1 MKSIQKK
8 NILHCYVKN
17 HIRYLMS
24 CLLLFTL
31 MLSHSTYASS
41 ISKTNI
47 TDNGSKQQV
56 STKQTQLEKII
67 PQLRV
72 KNFKKKIASIKQLAE
87 IDDPQTIVILEAL
100 LNSKLY
106 YQKSDKKVVII
117 NKKNNQYETFSTLN
131 NNAIAIVQKKTLKKI
146 TTNNKLRK
154 TIRALLA
161 KKKILNSNLDVRQ
174 NALKEILT
182 ANDASLLPVLE
193 QAQRQETDKSQQDL
207 LKLAIALIEV
217 HSNNSETRQSA
228 VKRLGNSL
236 YPVAKGKLTKILE
249 TDEHGQYIE
258 QDKAVIALAEKAMQ
272 RISSKLSLFGNL
284 ETLFFGLSLGSVLLL
299 AAIGLSITFGV
310 MGVINMAHGELI
322 MLGAYTTY
330 LVQQLMPNDIG
341 LSLIVAIPAAFIVS
355 GLFGV
360 AIERGVIRHLYGR
373 PLETLLATFGISLL
387 LQQMVRTLISAQNVP
402 VITPSWLSGSL
413 VLNPAF
419 ALTYNRIYIFFFAL
433 FVFAMLML
441 ILKKTSLGLQVRAV
455 AQNRGMA
462 TAMGI
467 KTQWVDSLT
476 FGLGSGVAGVAG
488 VALSQLTNVGP
499 NLGQAYIIDSFM
511 VVVFGGVENLWG
523 TLVAAMTLGIT
534 NKFLE
539 PWAGAVMA
547 KIIVLISLIIF
558 IQKRPNGLFPQK
570 GRASGGH

>member
-1 MKSIQKK
+1 MTQKK
-8 NILHCYVKN
+8 QLSLRLIYLIL
-17 HIRYLMS
+17 S
-24 CLLLFTL
+24 LLFVSNL
-31 MLSHSTYASS
+31 YA
-41 ISKTNI
+41 
-47 TDNGSKQQV
+47 DNKDV
-56 STKQTQLEKII
+56 TADAHIQLEQLI
-67 PQLRV
+67 PQLQV
-72 KNFKKKIASIKQLAE
+72 KNFKKKLISVRQLSA
-87 IDDPQTIVILEAL
+87 IDDPQSIIILEAL
-100 LNSKLY
+100 LDSRLY
-106 YQKSDKKVVII
+106 YLKADKSVVLL
-117 NKKNNQYETFSTLN
+117 NKKQLDKNNRYEIFSALDN
-131 NNAIAIVQKKTLKKI
+131 SQIGLAEKKTIKKI

-154 TIRALLA
+154 TIRNLLA
-161 KKKILNSNLDVRQ
+161 RKKISHPELSIRQAAVKKLLNS
-174 NALKEILT
+174 
-182 ANDASLLPVLE
+182 NDASLLPVLE
-193 QAQRQETDKSQQDL
+193 QAISSESNDSQKEL
-207 LKLAIALIEV
+207 LTLAIALIEV
-217 HSNNSETRQSA
+217 DTADKNTRLSA
-228 VKRLGNSL
+228 IKTLANSL
-236 YPVAKGKLTKILE
+236 YPGAKGKLDKILTVDDKGE
-249 TDEHGQYIE
+249 FIE
-258 QDKAVIALAEKAMQ
+258 QDMDIIKASQKALK
-272 RISSKLSLFGNL
+272 RINSKLSFFGNL

-355 GLFGV
+355 GLFGI

-413 VLNPAF
+413 VFNPAF
-419 ALTYNRIYIFFFAL
+419 AITYNRIYIFFFAL
-433 FVFAMLML
+433 LVFALLML

-455 AQNRGMA
+455 AQNRSMA

-547 KIIVLISLIIF
+547 KIIVLIFLIIF
-558 IQKRPNGLFPQK
+558 IQKRPNGLFPKK

>member
-1 MKSIQKK
+1 MKYIPQNKRLSLCLI
-8 NILHCYVKN
+8 
-17 HIRYLMS
+17 YLIFS
-24 CLLLFTL
+24 LLFATNL
-31 MLSHSTYASS
+31 YADNDSALINLGNKHS
-41 ISKTNI
+41 N
-47 TDNGSKQQV
+47 
-56 STKQTQLEKII
+56 STAQLEQLI
-67 PQLRV
+67 PKLQV
-72 KNFKKKIASIKQLAE
+72 KSFKKKLDYVKQLAA
-87 IDDPQTIVILEAL
+87 IDDPQSLLLLEAL
-100 LNSKLY
+100 LDSRLY
-106 YQKSDKKVVII
+106 YQKVDKSVVLLQNKDA
-117 NKKNNQYETFSTLN
+117 NKKENKYEIFSALDNTQIGL
-131 NNAIAIVQKKTLKKI
+131 VEKKTIKKI
-146 TTNNKLRK
+146 RTNNKLRK
-154 TIRALLA
+154 TIRSLLA
-161 KKKILNSNLDVRQ
+161 QKKINNADLTIRQ
-174 NALKEILT
+174 AAIKEILT
-182 ANDASLLPVLE
+182 SNDAAFLPVLQ
-193 QAQRQETDKSQQDL
+193 QARIDERDESQKDL
-207 LKLAIALIEV
+207 LNLAIALIEV
-217 HSNNSETRQSA
+217 DSQDINTRLSA
-228 VKRLGNSL
+228 IKILGNSL
-236 YPVAKGKLTKILE
+236 YPTAKGKLDKIL
-249 TDEHGQYIE
+249 TTNDEGKYIE
-258 QDKAVIALAEKAMQ
+258 QNKDVIKASQKALK
-272 RISSKLSLFGNL
+272 RIDSKLSLFGNL

-322 MLGAYTTY
+322 MIGAYTTY
-330 LVQQLMPNDIG
+330 LVQQMMPNDIG

-355 GLFGV
+355 GLFGI

-413 VLNPAF
+413 VFNPAF
-419 ALTYNRIYIFFFAL
+419 AITYNRIYIFFFAL
-433 FVFAMLML
+433 LVFALLML
-441 ILKKTSLGLQVRAV
+441 ILKKTALGLQVRAV
-455 AQNRGMA
+455 AQNRNMA

-539 PWAGAVMA
+539 PWAGAVMS
-547 KIIVLISLIIF
+547 KIIVLIFLIIF

>member
-1 MKSIQKK
+1 MKFIPQKK
-8 NILHCYVKN
+8 YLSRHLVYLIL
-17 HIRYLMS
+17 S
-24 CLLLFTL
+24 LLF
-31 MLSHSTYASS
+31 AS
-41 ISKTNI
+41 NLHA
-47 TDNGSKQQV
+47 DNKELTSD
-56 STKQTQLEKII
+56 THAQLEQLI
-67 PQLRV
+67 PQLQV
-72 KNFKKKIASIKQLAE
+72 KSFKKKLASVKQLSK
-87 IDDPQTIVILEAL
+87 INDPQSIIILEAL
-100 LNSKLY
+100 LDSRLY
-106 YQKSDKKVVII
+106 YRKVDKSVVFLLKKDKKYEISSALDNTQIGVV
-117 NKKNNQYETFSTLN
+117 E
-131 NNAIAIVQKKTLKKI
+131 KKTIKKI

-154 TIRALLA
+154 TIRSLLA
-161 KKKILNSNLDVRQ
+161 QKKISHTDLSIRQ
-174 NALKEILT
+174 AAIKEILT
-182 ANDASLLPVLE
+182 SNNAALLPVLQ
-193 QAQRQETDKSQQDL
+193 QAISNENDASQKEL

-217 HSNNSETRQSA
+217 DGQDKKNRLSA
-228 VKRLGNSL
+228 IKILGDSL
-236 YPVAKGKLTKILE
+236 YPRAKGKLDTLL
-249 TDEHGQYIE
+249 TRNDEGNFIE
-258 QDKAVIALAEKAMQ
+258 QDKDIIKASQ
-272 RISSKLSLFGNL
+272 KSLKRINSKLSLFGNL

-322 MLGAYTTY
+322 MIGAYTTY
-330 LVQQLMPNDIG
+330 LVQQIMPNDIG

-355 GLFGV
+355 GLFGI

-413 VLNPAF
+413 VFNPAF
-419 ALTYNRIYIFFFAL
+419 AITYNRIYIFFFAL
-433 FVFAMLML
+433 LVFALLML

-455 AQNRGMA
+455 AQNRSMA

-488 VALSQLTNVGP
+488 VALSQITNVGP

-539 PWAGAVMA
+539 PWAGAVMS
-547 KIIVLISLIIF
+547 KIIVLVFLIIF

-570 GRASGGH
+570 GRSSGGH

>member
-1 MKSIQKK
+1 MKFIPQKNSLSLHLIYLILSLLSASNLYAADDNLNEDVIK
-8 NILHCYVKN
+8 NTH
-17 HIRYLMS
+17 
-24 CLLLFTL
+24 
-31 MLSHSTYASS
+31 
-41 ISKTNI
+41 
-47 TDNGSKQQV
+47 D
-56 STKQTQLEKII
+56 QLKELI
-67 PQLRV
+67 PQLQV
-72 KNFKKKIASIKQLAE
+72 KNFKKKIILVKQLAA
-87 IDDPQTIVILEAL
+87 INDPQSIIVLQAL
-100 LNSKLY
+100 LNSRLY
-106 YQKSDKKVVII
+106 YQKADKSVVLLQKKEVHKKSKQYEIFNALD
-117 NKKNNQYETFSTLN
+117 NKKIGLVE
-131 NNAIAIVQKKTLKKI
+131 KKTIKKI
-146 TTNNKLRK
+146 ATNNKLRK
-154 TIRALLA
+154 TIRTLLA
-161 KKKILNSNLDVRQ
+161 QKEITNADLNIRQ
-174 NALKEILT
+174 AAVKEILT
-182 ANDASLLPVLE
+182 GNDASLLPALK
-193 QAQRQETDKSQQDL
+193 QAQTVETDESQKDL
-207 LKLAIALIEV
+207 LNLAIALIEV
-217 HSNNSETRQSA
+217 DAQDTSTRQSA
-228 VKRLGNSL
+228 IKLLGNSL
-236 YPVAKGKLTKILE
+236 YPRAKGKLDTILATNDKGE
-249 TDEHGQYIE
+249 FIE
-258 QDKAVIALAEKAMQ
+258 QDKDVIKTAQKALK
-272 RISSKLSLFGNL
+272 RINAKLSLFGNL

-330 LVQQLMPNDIG
+330 LVQQLMPNEIG

-355 GLFGV
+355 GLFGI
-360 AIERGVIRHLYGR
+360 AIERGIIRHLYGR

-387 LQQMVRTLISAQNVP
+387 LQQMVRSLISAQNVP

-413 VLNPAF
+413 VFNPAF
-419 ALTYNRIYIFFFAL
+419 AITYNRIYIFFFAL
-433 FVFAMLML
+433 LVFAFLLL

-455 AQNRGMA
+455 AQNRSMA

-539 PWAGAVMA
+539 PWAGAVMS
-547 KIIVLISLIIF
+547 KIIVLIFLIIF

-570 GRASGGH
+570 GRSSGGH

>member
-1 MKSIQKK
+1 MKLIPQKV
-8 NILHCYVKN
+8 NFNRLVTA
-17 HIRYLMS
+17 LVL
-24 CLLLFTL
+24 CLLSVANL
-31 MLSHSTYASS
+31 YANTDSAEEK
-41 ISKTNI
+41 ISAHA
-47 TDNGSKQQV
+47 
-56 STKQTQLEKII
+56 QLEKLI
-67 PQLRV
+67 PPLQV
-72 KNFKKKIASIKQLAE
+72 KSFKKKIIAVKQLAN
-87 IDDPQTIVILEAL
+87 IDDPQSMVLLEAL
-100 LNSKLY
+100 LKSKLY
-106 YQKSDKKVVII
+106 YQKADKSVVII
-117 NKKNNQYETFSTLN
+117 QKKEAQYEIF
-131 NNAIAIVQKKTLKKI
+131 NALDNSSIGLVEKKTIKKI
-146 TTNNKLRK
+146 STNNKLRK
-154 TIRALLA
+154 TIRTLLA
-161 KKKILNSNLDVRQ
+161 QKKITHADLKTRKS
-174 NALKEILT
+174 ALKEILT
-182 ANDASLLPVLE
+182 GKDASLLPVLKT
-193 QAQRQETDKSQQDL
+193 AQSNETDDAQKDL

-217 HSNNSETRQSA
+217 DSKDSQLRHA
-228 VKRLGNSL
+228 AIKILGNSL
-236 YPVAKGKLTKILE
+236 YPSAKGKLNAVLAQDDKGE
-249 TDEHGQYIE
+249 FIE
-258 QDKAVIALAEKAMQ
+258 QDKTIIAAAQKGLK
-272 RISSKLSLFGNL
+272 RINAKLSVFGNL

-341 LSLIVAIPAAFIVS
+341 LSLIVAIPAAFVVS
-355 GLFGV
+355 GLFGI

-413 VLNPAF
+413 IINPAF
-419 ALTYNRIYIFFFAL
+419 AITYNRIYIFFFAL
-433 FVFAMLML
+433 MVFALLIL

-455 AQNRGMA
+455 AQNRSMA

-539 PWAGAVMA
+539 PWAGAVMS
-547 KIIVLISLIIF
+547 KIIVLIFLIIF

-570 GRASGGH
+570 GRSSGGH

>member
-1 MKSIQKK
+1 MKYIPQNKRLSLCLI
-8 NILHCYVKN
+8 
-17 HIRYLMS
+17 YLIFS
-24 CLLLFTL
+24 LLFATNL
-31 MLSHSTYASS
+31 YADNDSALINLGNKHS
-41 ISKTNI
+41 N
-47 TDNGSKQQV
+47 
-56 STKQTQLEKII
+56 STAQLEQLI
-67 PQLRV
+67 PKLQV
-72 KNFKKKIASIKQLAE
+72 KSFKKKLDYVKQLAA
-87 IDDPQTIVILEAL
+87 IDDPQSLLLLEAL
-100 LNSKLY
+100 LDSRLY
-106 YQKSDKKVVII
+106 YQKVDKSVVLLQNKDA
-117 NKKNNQYETFSTLN
+117 NKKENKYEIFSALDNTQIGL
-131 NNAIAIVQKKTLKKI
+131 VEKKTIKKI
-146 TTNNKLRK
+146 RTNNKLRK
-154 TIRALLA
+154 TIRSLLA
-161 KKKILNSNLDVRQ
+161 QKKINNADLTIRQ
-174 NALKEILT
+174 AAIKEILT
-182 ANDASLLPVLE
+182 SNDAAFLPVLQ
-193 QAQRQETDKSQQDL
+193 QARIDERDESQKDL
-207 LKLAIALIEV
+207 LNLAIALIEV
-217 HSNNSETRQSA
+217 DSQDINTRLSA
-228 VKRLGNSL
+228 IKILGNSL
-236 YPVAKGKLTKILE
+236 YPTAKGKLDKIL
-249 TDEHGQYIE
+249 TTNDEGKYIE
-258 QDKAVIALAEKAMQ
+258 QNKDVIKASQKALK
-272 RISSKLSLFGNL
+272 RIDSKLSLFGNL

-322 MLGAYTTY
+322 MIGAYTTY
-330 LVQQLMPNDIG
+330 LVQQMMPNDIG

-355 GLFGV
+355 GLFGI

-413 VLNPAF
+413 VFNPAF
-419 ALTYNRIYIFFFAL
+419 AITYNRIYIFFFAL
-433 FVFAMLML
+433 LVFALLML
-441 ILKKTSLGLQVRAV
+441 ILKKTALGLQVRAV
-455 AQNRGMA
+455 AQNRNMA

-539 PWAGAVMA
+539 PWAGAVMS
-547 KIIVLISLIIF
+547 KIIVLIFLIIF

-570 GRASGGH
+570 GRSSGGH

>member
-1 MKSIQKK
+1 MKFIPQQNSLSLHIIYL
-8 NILHCYVKN
+8 IL
-17 HIRYLMS
+17 S
-24 CLLLFTL
+24 LLLTSNL
-31 MLSHSTYASS
+31 YA
-41 ISKTNI
+41 NEEM
-47 TDNGSKQQV
+47 KQE
-56 STKQTQLEKII
+56 THDQLEQVL
-67 PQLRV
+67 PQLLV
-72 KNFKKKIASIKQLAE
+72 KNFKKKLITVKILASIDE
-87 IDDPQTIVILEAL
+87 PQSIIILEAL
-100 LNSKLY
+100 LDSKLY
-106 YQKSDKKVVII
+106 YQKADKSLVIIKKADKKYEIFNVMNNTALGLVE
-117 NKKNNQYETFSTLN
+117 KKS
-131 NNAIAIVQKKTLKKI
+131 IKKI

-154 TIRALLA
+154 TIRNLLA
-161 KKKILNSNLDVRQ
+161 QKRISHSELSIREA
-174 NALKEILT
+174 ALKEILT
-182 ANDASLLPVLE
+182 SNDAALLPVLKK
-193 QAQRQETDKSQQDL
+193 ANINETNESQKEL
-207 LKLAIALIEV
+207 LTLAIALIEV
-217 HSNNSETRQSA
+217 DTQDKDTRLSA
-228 VKRLGNSL
+228 IKILGHSL
-236 YPVAKGKLTKILE
+236 YPTAKGKIDNVLMTNDKGEFIEKDKDIIKTAQKALT
-249 TDEHGQYIE
+249 
-258 QDKAVIALAEKAMQ
+258 
-272 RISSKLSLFGNL
+272 RINSKLSLFGNL

-322 MLGAYTTY
+322 MIGAYTTY
-330 LVQQLMPNDIG
+330 LVQQVMPNDIG

-355 GLFGV
+355 GLFGI

-413 VLNPAF
+413 VFNPAF
-419 ALTYNRIYIFFFAL
+419 AITYNRIYIFFFAL
-433 FVFAMLML
+433 LVFASLLL

-455 AQNRGMA
+455 AQNRSMA

-467 KTQWVDSLT
+467 KTQWIDSLT

-539 PWAGAVMA
+539 PWAGAVMS
-547 KIIVLISLIIF
+547 KIIVLIFLIIF

-570 GRASGGH
+570 GRSSGGH